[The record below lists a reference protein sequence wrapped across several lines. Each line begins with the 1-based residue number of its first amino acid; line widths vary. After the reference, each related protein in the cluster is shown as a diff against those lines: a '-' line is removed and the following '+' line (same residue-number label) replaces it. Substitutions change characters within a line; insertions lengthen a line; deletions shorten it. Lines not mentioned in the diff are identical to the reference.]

1 MLFIGSHNRENHHKE
16 KKNRNSKTRVIKFVD
31 GNDKVKELELNF

>member
-1 MLFIGSHNRENHHKE
+1 MLFIGSHNRENHNKE